1 MSLKNGLKRK
11 LTEREKK
18 LVSSLQDWK
27 CGVCSNTLPPSY
39 QVDHIIPFSI
49 CGNDDIDN
57 LMSLCPT
64 CHANKT
70 QLEHN
75 RILRFKK
82 MKAERRLNY
91 LCWFCLET
99 DEEHKCDRSLK
110 QISQKPSLKLNSNID
125 CLDKFIF
132 TETKP
137 EMIKSAQQ
145 SITTSFS
152 NMNLDSVLHIRLQN
166 SFIFVNSFFTPSVS
180 FSTEEIAKAISIAT
194 RTKRDSKRY
203 DEVEINIDLGCQEA
217 NEKMIDKINDD
228 LPLLLPW
235 RIFKTEELN
244 FTYISN

>member
-1 MSLKNGLKRK
+1 MSLKRK
-11 LTEREKK
+11 LSEREKK
-18 LVSSLQDWK
+18 FVSSKQDWK
-27 CGVCSNTLPPSY
+27 CGVCNNTLPPSY

-70 QLEHN
+70 QIEHN

-82 MKAERRLNY
+82 MKAESNIKY
-91 LCWFCLET
+91 LCWFCLST
-99 DEEHKCDRSLK
+99 NEEHKCDRELK
-110 QISQKPSLKLNSNID
+110 PIIQQSSLKLNSNIES
-125 CLDKFIF
+125 LDKFIF
-132 TETKP
+132 MNNITK
-137 EMIKSAQQ
+137 
-145 SITTSFS
+145 SFS

-166 SFIFVNSFFTPSVS
+166 SLIFVNSFFTPSVS
-180 FSTEEIAKAISIAT
+180 FSMEEIAKAIFIAT

-203 DEVEINIDLGCQEA
+203 DEVEINIDLGKKEL
-217 NEKMIDKINDD
+217 NEEMIDKINDD
-228 LPLLLPW
+228 LPSLLPW

>member
-1 MSLKNGLKRK
+1 MSLKRK

-18 LVSSLQDWK
+18 FVSSKQDWK
-27 CGVCSNTLPPSY
+27 CGVCNNTLPPSY

-82 MKAERRLNY
+82 LKAENNIKY
-91 LCWFCLET
+91 LCWFCLSEN
-99 DEEHKCDRSLK
+99 EEHKCDRELK
-110 QISQKPSLKLNSNID
+110 QIIQKPSLKLNSNID
-125 CLDKFIF
+125 SLDKFIF
-132 TETKP
+132 IKLKP
-137 EMIKSAQQ
+137 EPEMNNIIKS
-145 SITTSFS
+145 IS

-166 SFIFVNSFFTPSVS
+166 SLIFVNSFFTPSVE
-180 FSTEEIAKAISIAT
+180 FSTEEIAKAIFVAT

-203 DEVEINIDLGCQEA
+203 DEVEVNIDLGSQEV
-217 NEKMIDKINDD
+217 NEEMINKINDD
-228 LPLLLPW
+228 LPSLLPW

>member
-1 MSLKNGLKRK
+1 MSLKRK
-11 LTEREKK
+11 LSEREKK
-18 LVSSLQDWK
+18 FVSSKQDWK
-27 CGVCSNTLPPSY
+27 CGVCNNTLPPSY

-82 MKAERRLNY
+82 LKAENNIKY
-91 LCWFCLET
+91 LCWFCFSEN
-99 DEEHKCDRSLK
+99 EEHKCDKELK
-110 QISQKPSLKLNSNID
+110 LINQPSLKLNSNID
-125 CLDKFIF
+125 SLDKFIF
-132 TETKP
+132 IKPKP
-137 EMIKSAQQ
+137 EPEMNNIIKS
-145 SITTSFS
+145 IS

-166 SFIFVNSFFTPSVS
+166 SLIFVNSFFTPSVD
-180 FSTEEIAKAISIAT
+180 FSIEEIAKAISIAT

-203 DEVEINIDLGCQEA
+203 DEVEINIDLGSQEV
-217 NEKMIDKINDD
+217 NDKIINKINDD
-228 LPLLLPW
+228 LPSLLPW

>member
-1 MSLKNGLKRK
+1 MRMSLKRK
-11 LTEREKK
+11 LSEREKK
-18 LVSSLQDWK
+18 FVSSKQDWK
-27 CGVCSNTLPPSY
+27 CGVCNNTLPPSY

-82 MKAERRLNY
+82 LKAENNIKY
-91 LCWFCLET
+91 LCWFCLSNN
-99 DEEHKCDRSLK
+99 EEHKCDRELK
-110 QISQKPSLKLNSNID
+110 AIQKPSLKLNSNID
-125 CLDKFIF
+125 SLDKFIF
-132 TETKP
+132 IEPKTEMNK
-137 EMIKSAQQ
+137 E
-145 SITTSFS
+145 ITNSFS

-166 SFIFVNSFFTPSVS
+166 SLIFVNSFFTPSIS
-180 FSTEEIAKAISIAT
+180 FSTEEIAKAIFVAT

-203 DEVEINIDLGCQEA
+203 DEVEINIDLGSGEL
-217 NEKMIDKINDD
+217 NEEMINKINDD
-228 LPLLLPW
+228 LPSLLPW